1 MSNPA
6 FDLASLAQSGE
17 FVEDFPARSRRKSA
31 NPFTT
36 TVQKVA
42 EAGANWRGPVVSAI
56 GENGEVSV
64 GQQMENGIRHAGAS
78 LDRADREA
86 GGPGWKTIIRKV
98 VGDNGATVQISFRV
112 ERRPAA
118 TPVAVEAE
126 TADSGETTRRSRRNS
141 G

>member
-17 FVEDFPARSRRKSA
+17 FVEDFPARSRRRSA
-31 NPFTT
+31 NPFMT

-42 EAGANWRGPVVSAI
+42 EAGATWRGPVVSTI
-56 GENGEVSV
+56 GENGETSI

-98 VGDNGATVQISFRV
+98 LGDNGATVQISFRV

-118 TPVAVEAE
+118 APVAVEAE
-126 TADSGETTRRSRRNS
+126 ATDTGETTRRRRNS